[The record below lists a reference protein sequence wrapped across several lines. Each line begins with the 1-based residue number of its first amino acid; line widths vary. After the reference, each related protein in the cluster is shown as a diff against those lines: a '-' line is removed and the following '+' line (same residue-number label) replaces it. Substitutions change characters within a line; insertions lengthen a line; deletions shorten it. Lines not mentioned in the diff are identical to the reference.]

1 MPNSHPSA
9 RRGADDLRHQRHV
22 CALVDG
28 AADAEAT
35 LVPLVLDGVAL
46 HERAVHL
53 VDGRHR
59 DQHIESLHNA
69 GLDTDSALDDGSLR
83 VYAWDE
89 SYLRDGRFDPAR
101 MTAYIRETLAEGR
114 ALGFSRT
121 RLIGFME
128 WALEDAPGVNGIL
141 DYEARLQ
148 VALRLLPDLVIC
160 VYDIRRHPQSIL
172 LETTMAHPSALIGGV
187 LRSGGGERAAPR
199 ERILGAASEL
209 FTRQGVG
216 ATGVD
221 SLIETAGVAKATFYR
236 HFPSKDDL
244 IIAWLRDPR
253 TRWLDRLRL
262 EAEERAG
269 SPEEVIPAFFDAVTE
284 WLAGDGSRGCPYL
297 DTALAMP
304 DLAPRARDVIV
315 AYLTEVHDYLR
326 DRLIAAGRAD
336 GERLA
341 DELQAVLAGG
351 MTLSASFGNTGPAR
365 AARSAAVRL
374 LAAKD

>member
-1 MPNSHPSA
+1 MSDSHPLA
-9 RRGADDLRHQRHV
+9 RPGADEFRHQRHV

-28 AADAEAT
+28 TADAEAT
-35 LVPLVLDGVAL
+35 LLPIVLDGVAL
-46 HERAVHL
+46 HERAVHFI
-53 VDGRHR
+53 DGRDRERHLL
-59 DQHIESLHNA
+59 SLQTA
-69 GLDTDSALDDGSLR
+69 GLDTESALDDGSLR

-89 SYLRDGRFDPAR
+89 TYLREGRFDPAR
-101 MTAYIRETLAEGR
+101 MTAYVRETLAEGR

-148 VALRLLPDLVIC
+148 VAMRLLPDLVIC

-253 TRWLDRLRL
+253 TRR
-262 EAEERAG
+262 
-269 SPEEVIPAFFDAVTE
+269 F
-284 WLAGDGSRGCPYL
+284 
-297 DTALAMP
+297 
-304 DLAPRARDVIV
+304 
-315 AYLTEVHDYLR
+315 
-326 DRLIAAGRAD
+326 AGR
-336 GERLA
+336 GRP
-341 DELQAVLAGG
+341 G
-351 MTLSASFGNTGPAR
+351 
-365 AARSAAVRL
+365 L
-374 LAAKD
+374 L